1 MVLVNCYFQFRIYFL
16 YFMENGPV
24 LNPSEKLMTD
34 DFNDK
39 WLAYLQAADAAG
51 IPPVTV
57 PEILKSLK
65 QVFAFSDFVAAG
77 CTRHPAVAADLI
89 ASGDISRCYPG
100 NEYDLKLK
108 SVASAATD
116 EETLTR
122 LLRRCRLR
130 EMVRIAWRD
139 LSGWADLAE
148 TVSNLSAFADACLE
162 HALNTLYQWQCGRY
176 GTPTAANGSKQHLVI
191 LGLGKLGARELNFSS
206 DVDLIFAYPKT
217 GDTCGAKE
225 SLGNDEFFSRLCRR
239 LIKVI
244 GQPTAD
250 GFVFRVDARL
260 RPFGESGP
268 LVMDFEAM
276 EQYYQQQGR
285 EWERYAL
292 IKARAVAGDKDAGAY
307 LLERL
312 HPFVYRRYLDYNV
325 FESLREMKH
334 MIALE
339 VKRKGMEDNIKLG
352 AGGIREIEFFGQIFQ
367 LIRGGVNPALQ
378 NPGILKVLKT
388 LADERH
394 VPQEVC
400 DELTHAYVFLR
411 NTENRLQAFDDQQT
425 HKLPADD
432 RGQLRLAVSMGF
444 SDTESFNAALK
455 SLRQTVHGH
464 FQMLLES
471 GGDTDEQPKSLENPL
486 VAIWQN
492 PPSVQ
497 QAGNMLRSIGY
508 DRPDEVIKLLEY
520 LKNDP
525 ETRALSSRGRRR
537 LDQLVPCFLKEIS
550 TLENPLITLHRVID
564 LIKTIERRTSYLAL
578 LLENPTAL
586 SHLVKLSAASPWI
599 ASFLAR
605 HPVLLDELLDP
616 RTLYRPPEKLE
627 MKNSL
632 RQRLDQVPIDDLE
645 YQIEQLCIFKQINVL
660 RVAAA
665 DVSGTLPLM
674 RVSDYL
680 SEIAESILSAVVDLA
695 WNHLVSKHGTPVCRL
710 GNERCEKGFVVI
722 AYGKLGGLELGYGSD
737 LDLVFLHAGTGEQT
751 RGKVKGIDSSQFFN
765 RLGQR
770 VIHILT
776 AHTRA
781 GKAYEI
787 DMRLRPSGSSGILVS
802 HIKAFGD
809 YQFEDAWSWE
819 HQALIRARPVCGD
832 RILANKFE
840 AIRKQVLA
848 RPRLADKLSTEV
860 IDMREKMRRELMKPE
875 DGVFDLKQDIGAMVD
890 IEFLVQYLVLLNARK
905 YAGLLKWTDNVRLIQ
920 SLIETGAMDEITAH
934 VLKHAYLIYRA
945 AAHQLSLQEKPS
957 IVPRKK
963 FQHLQQRVA
972 EIWQSY
978 FISE

>member
-1 MVLVNCYFQFRIYFL
+1 L
-16 YFMENGPV
+16 
-24 LNPSEKLMTD
+24 LNNSEKLIED
-34 DFNDK
+34 EANDK
-39 WLAYLQAADAAG
+39 WLAYQKAADAAS
-51 IPPVTV
+51 IPPVTD

-65 QVFAFSDFVAAG
+65 RVFAFSDFVAAG
-77 CTRHPAVAADLI
+77 CTRDPAMAADLI
-89 ASGDISRCYPG
+89 DSGDISRRYAG

-108 SVASAATD
+108 SVSSAATD

-148 TVSNLSAFADACLE
+148 TVSDLSAFADACLE
-162 HALNTLYQWQCGRY
+162 HALNTLYEWQCHHL
-176 GTPTAANGSKQHLVI
+176 GTPTSADGSKQHLVI

-206 DVDLIFAYPKT
+206 DVDLIFAYPKA
-217 GDTCGAKE
+217 GNTCGAKE
-225 SLGNDEFFSRLCRR
+225 SLANDEFFSRLCRR

-244 GQPTAD
+244 GQPTVD

-312 HPFVYRRYLDYNV
+312 HPFIYRRYLDYNV

-388 LADERH
+388 LADKRH

-425 HKLPADD
+425 HKLPAGD

-455 SLRQTVHGH
+455 SHRQTVHCH
-464 FQMLLES
+464 FQMLLEP
-471 GGDTDEQPKSLENPL
+471 GDMEEQTKNVENPL
-486 VAIWQN
+486 VAIWLN
-492 PPSVQ
+492 PPSGQ
-497 QAGNMLRSIGY
+497 QSGDMLRSMGY

-525 ETRALSSRGRRR
+525 ETRALSPRGRRR
-537 LDQLVPCFLKEIS
+537 LDQLVPRFLKEIG
-550 TLENPLITLHRVID
+550 TFENPLITLHRVID

-627 MKNSL
+627 LKNSL
-632 RQRLDQVPIDDLE
+632 RLRLDQVPIDDLE

-665 DVSGTLPLM
+665 DVIGTLPLM

-710 GNERCEKGFVVI
+710 DNERCEKGFVVI

-737 LDLVFLHAGTGEQT
+737 LDLVFLHAGADEQT
-751 RGKVKGIDSSQFFN
+751 RGKTKGIDSAQFFN

-809 YQFEDAWSWE
+809 YQFEDAWTWE

-848 RPRLADKLSTEV
+848 RRRFPGKLSTEV
-860 IDMREKMRRELMKPE
+860 IQMREKMRKELMKPE

-890 IEFLVQYLVLLNARK
+890 IEFLVQYLVLLNSHK
-905 YAGLLKWTDNVRLIQ
+905 YADLLKWTDNVRLIQ
-920 SLIETGAMDEITAH
+920 SLIETGTMDEITAH
-934 VLKHAYLIYRA
+934 VLKHAYLTYRA
-945 AAHQLSLQEKPS
+945 AAHQLSLQEKS
-957 IVPRKK
+957 AKVPREK
-963 FQHLQQRVA
+963 FQRLQKRVA

-978 FISE
+978 FK